1 MSEYN
6 ERKLLRRLQ
15 ALSQIEP
22 DLESTERAMAGVRK
36 AILEL
41 PEEATRPKR
50 PFGIGSKQGLLWY
63 AAAAVVVI
71 VIVFGVALIWK
82 DADDKSTREVAKQP
96 DTRKDEPAIAVGALE
111 KESKDEPPPE
121 ELKDVSPGIKQE
133 LERIFVLAGANDVEG
148 LIHVLEE
155 GEFAS
160 KLVATGYLMQIGDAR
175 AIEPLE
181 KLSVEWYG
189 LNEVNPFATAV
200 KAIKSRTAKEVADA
214 ANDVESASGPRIT
227 GTVADGAT
235 GRPVTKFRVRLRKV
249 KSPAGL
255 PQVQNADWSTYDNE
269 EGVFDVAAAGAGMYQ
284 VQVHAAGYS
293 LAWSGEIS
301 TDEDT
306 PVLIELAAGGTIRG
320 EVVDSAGKGIS
331 GAKVIPLSLWPG
343 ATIESDGAKAFVRQ
357 EVAVETVDGK
367 FELKHVPEGL
377 ESIKVVHPDYGV
389 AFQKEIEVRNGYMT
403 GGIVVTLHKG
413 STVEGYVYDR
423 TGRPEPNVTL
433 YVQDADPYSPGKE
446 YAESVRLATATTD
459 PNGFYRADG
468 LPSERMYYISRKDRD
483 QRTGVVSRAV
493 VPGDAK
499 TTRLDFGA
507 GPMVSG
513 QVMVDGRFLAN
524 STMLLTDPE
533 RSYSGVFRSYAV
545 SDAQGGF
552 SFRGA
557 PVGRHGVYMEPAGQR
572 GVWFRIATVHVD
584 ADDVELGMVEL
595 ATSTIEVQV
604 QADDPNQ
611 VPEDIPE
618 GATVYLQQG
627 RGFTG
632 AMAGIVQEPY
642 EDGAPYAIR
651 NVLPGEYTVV
661 ASRPDGVHSRKE
673 LAVGAVAETISMAMS
688 VPRGSASL
696 SGRFIGRS
704 PGAMFLF
711 SADGKVASHID
722 SDDAGTYR
730 IGDMPA
736 GDYLVGND
744 LVGKTVP
751 LLVFN
756 IAEGDDTVA
765 DLDMSDWPAMGRAP
779 LHTQV
784 VSDAGVPVSG
794 VQVWLEGEGVEV
806 EPVRNNSEGQF
817 FVTEPGEYVI
827 HADYPGL
834 GRASR
839 AVVLLADD
847 ISARRRTETTIIL
860 RLTQQ

>member
-22 DLESTERAMAGVRK
+22 DLESTEHAMAGVRK

-41 PEEATRPKR
+41 PEDATRPKR
-50 PFGIGSKQGLLWY
+50 PFAIGSKQGLLLY
-63 AAAAVVVI
+63 AAAAVILI
-71 VIVFGVALIWK
+71 VIVFGVALILK
-82 DADDKSTREVAKQP
+82 GPDDKSTGEVAKQP
-96 DTRKDEPAIAVGALE
+96 DTRKDEPAIAVGALD
-111 KESKDEPPPE
+111 KEPKDEPPPE
-121 ELKDVSPGIKQE
+121 ELKGVTPGIKQE
-133 LERIFVLAGANDVEG
+133 LERILVLAGANDVDG
-148 LIHVLEE
+148 LIGVLEE

-160 KLVATGYLMQIGDAR
+160 KLVATGYLVQIGDGR
-175 AIEPLE
+175 AIGPLE

-189 LNEVNPFATAV
+189 LDEVNLFATAA
-200 KAIKSRTAKEVADA
+200 KAIKSRTAEKIGDA
-214 ANDVESASGPRIT
+214 AIDVESAPGPSIT
-227 GTVADGAT
+227 GTVTDGAT

-249 KSPAGL
+249 KSPSGM
-255 PQVQNADWSTYDNE
+255 PQVQSANWSTYDNE
-269 EGVFDVAAAGAGMYQ
+269 EGFFDVEAAGAGMYQ

-293 LAWSGEIS
+293 LAWSGEIN
-301 TDEDT
+301 TDENT
-306 PVLIELAAGGTIRG
+306 PVLIELGAGGTIKG

-331 GAKVIPLSLWPG
+331 GAKVIPLSLWPS
-343 ATIESDGAKAFVRQ
+343 ATFESDGAKAFVRQ
-357 EVAVETVDGK
+357 EGAVETVEGK

-377 ESIKVVHPDYGV
+377 ESIKVVHPDYDV
-389 AFQKEIEVRNGYMT
+389 AFQKEIEVRNGYLT
-403 GGIVVTLHKG
+403 GGIVVTLHKD
-413 STVEGYVYDR
+413 STVEGYVYDG

-446 YAESVRLATATTD
+446 YAESVRLATTTTD
-459 PNGFYRADG
+459 PNGFYRVDADG
-468 LPSERMYYISRKDRD
+468 LPSERMCYITRKDRD
-483 QRTGVVSRAV
+483 QRDGVVCRAV

-499 TTRLDFGA
+499 TIRLDFGV
-507 GPMVSG
+507 GPAVSG
-513 QVMVDGRFLAN
+513 QVTVDGRFLAN

-552 SFRGA
+552 SFRGI
-557 PVGRHGVYMEPAGQR
+557 PVGLHGVYMAPAGQR
-572 GVWFRIATVHVD
+572 SVWFRIATVQVD
-584 ADDVELGMVEL
+584 ARDVELGMVEL

-604 QADDPNQ
+604 QADDPNE
-611 VPEDIPE
+611 VPEDT
-618 GATVYLQQG
+618 TVYLQQG

-642 EDGAPYAIR
+642 EDGAPYVIR

-673 LAVGAVAETISMAMS
+673 LAVGAVAETISMALS
-688 VPRGSASL
+688 VPRGSAGL
-696 SGRFIGRS
+696 SGRFIGQS

-711 SADGKVASHID
+711 SADGKVTCRID
-722 SDDAGTYR
+722 PDDTGTYR
-730 IGDMPA
+730 IDDLPA

-744 LVGKTVP
+744 LVGRTVP
-751 LLVFN
+751 LLAFN
-756 IAEGDDTVA
+756 IAEGDDKIA
-765 DLDMSDWPAMGRAP
+765 DLDMSGWSAMGRAP

-784 VSDAGVPVSG
+784 VSDAGIPVSG
-794 VQVWLEGEGVEV
+794 AQVWLEGGGAEAD
-806 EPVRNNSEGQF
+806 PVRNNSEGQF

-839 AVVLLADD
+839 TVVLLADD
-847 ISARRRTETTIIL
+847 ISARRRAETTIIL
-860 RLTQQ
+860 RLTQ